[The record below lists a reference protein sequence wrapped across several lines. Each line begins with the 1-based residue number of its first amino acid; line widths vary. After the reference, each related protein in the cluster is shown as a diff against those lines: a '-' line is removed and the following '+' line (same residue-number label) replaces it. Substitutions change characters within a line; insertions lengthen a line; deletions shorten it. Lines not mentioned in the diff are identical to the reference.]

1 MPYYTYI
8 ICNCWVINKI
18 LFECYLGFDFITIF
32 AQDNKIRYR
41 VLNKFAKTYG
51 LYILI
56 ALINLIFLIY
66 V

>member
-8 ICNCWVINKI
+8 ICNYWVINKI
-18 LFECYLGFDFITIF
+18 LFEYYFGFDFITIF
-32 AQDNKIRYR
+32 AQDNKIRYI
-41 VLNKFAKTYG
+41 VLNKFAKIYG